1 LISDSYAKW
10 EVDNM
15 VAGLS
20 AGITANGVATTGV
33 IACSRFN
40 YTFWFVSTGNTIVR
54 INPSTKDIAGTNT
67 VPRGGYSGYAK
78 RLLYDTANSYMYL
91 LVDSQRLF
99 VYNSLSAATDIDL
112 SSYNGTN
119 TSMAID
125 EVNNKLYVLN
135 VVGNVFG
142 LIKIDISTLTDEGL
156 ITLGTYTGRTNGNII
171 YEPNNVELLLSLEPF
186 TNIVYRI
193 CL

>member
-1 LISDSYAKW
+1 
-10 EVDNM
+10 
-15 VAGLS
+15 
-20 AGITANGVATTGV
+20 
-33 IACSRFN
+33 
-40 YTFWFVSTGNTIVR
+40 
-54 INPSTKDIAGTNT
+54 
-67 VPRGGYSGYAK
+67 
-78 RLLYDTANSYMYL
+78 
-91 LVDSQRLF
+91 
-99 VYNSLSAATDIDL
+99 
-112 SSYNGTN
+112 
-119 TSMAID
+119 MAID
-125 EVNNKLYVLN
+125 ETNNKLYVLN